1 MVLVQSDY
9 NHSYSGQNL
18 EERIAKQD
26 EKIAE
31 QAAKMAEIVKNVKI
45 IQSVVMAHHPE
56 LEALLLSGNTAM
68 PGRIWRTIKTPIIQP
83 QALQQYKTPIN
94 NMIFGSHQHWF

>member
-1 MVLVQSDY
+1 MFLVQSDY
-9 NHSYSGQNL
+9 NYSYSGQNL

-56 LEALLLSGNTAM
+56 LEALLLGNTAM
-68 PGRIWRTIKTPIIQP
+68 PGRIWRYPKIPIIHP
-83 QALQQYKTPIN
+83 PALQQYKAPIN
-94 NMIFGSHQHWF
+94 SMIFGSHQH